1 MSQEPIIPAPI
12 PDPNTPLA
20 IPVALHSK
28 TAENLKTAFTAEARA
43 NDRYHY
49 FSTVAEKYNDANA
62 VAVFKKIADDKH
74 RFAQGHLQRCIAGGI
89 GDPDSGKPSASISQ
103 VLETAVAAE
112 FTNTQTVYL
121 QMAEDATQEQLPHL
135 AEWFLELSRS
145 SVIHQKQFEDLLQY
159 YQGRP
164 IPH

>member
-20 IPVALHSK
+20 IPVPLNGK
-28 TAENLKTAFTAEARA
+28 TAENLKTAFAAEARS

-74 RFAQGHLQRCIAGGI
+74 TFAQGHLQRCIAGGI
-89 GDPDSGKPSASISQ
+89 GDPDTGKPSASISQ
-103 VLETAVAAE
+103 VLETAIVTE
-112 FTNTQTVYL
+112 LSNSEKIYR

-135 AEWFLELSRS
+135 AEWFTELSRN